1 MMKISILR
9 CLKVNKS
16 FFRLSFIPL
25 LQYLECKTNNA
36 RISII
41 ANTLRFLSDSLCF
54 LPIFLILFQ
63 R

>member
-41 ANTLRFLSDSLCF
+41 ANTLRFYQTVFVFYLSF
-54 LPIFLILFQ
+54 
-63 R
+63 